1 MAKEVKKKKKTSNN
15 NKSLKISGN
24 LVSPGMEPFVR
35 KMIQKEIE
43 EERRRDR
50 IRRGE
55 EELVPTRTFNVNKMD
70 FVKKKSK
77 KKSKKA

>member
-1 MAKEVKKKKKTSNN
+1 MASGKKKKPSN
-15 NKSLKISGN
+15 NKSLKIASD

-35 KMIQKEIE
+35 HLIQKEIE
-43 EERRRDR
+43 EEKRKNR

-55 EELVPTRTFNVNKMD
+55 EKLVPTRTFNVNKMD

-77 KKSKKA
+77 NKSRKA

>member
-1 MAKEVKKKKKTSNN
+1 MASGRKKKPSNN
-15 NKSLKISGN
+15 NKSLKITSD

-35 KMIQKEIE
+35 QLIQQEIE
-43 EERRRDR
+43 EEKRRNR

-55 EELVPTRTFNVNKMD
+55 EKSVPTRTFNVNKMD